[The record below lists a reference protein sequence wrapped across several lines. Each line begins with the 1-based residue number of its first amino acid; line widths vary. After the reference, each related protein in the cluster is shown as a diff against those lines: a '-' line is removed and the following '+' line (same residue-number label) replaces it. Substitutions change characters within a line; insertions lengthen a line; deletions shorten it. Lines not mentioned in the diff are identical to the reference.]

1 MDTIELT
8 KLQALILNELA
19 DILAPDYEGNELI
32 LESLAQSA
40 QATQDEI
47 QDTLW
52 SVFIQTFH
60 ILQK

>member
-1 MDTIELT
+1 METIELT

-47 QDTLW
+47 QDTLG
-52 SVFIQTFH
+52 SVFTQTFH